1 MSWSRHTNRANIL
14 YCANNGPFANLAAM
28 KILTRIL
35 AVIIGL
41 VVVVLG
47 LKQIYKG
54 VGEMSGKASPSSQK
68 LGETYS
74 STDNGY
80 SHRIPAGWENKP
92 SPPTG
97 VATMFVAP
105 KSSGLASNM
114 TTTIESYSG
123 SLTDYI
129 AANKQA
135 IGTAAPDAKFL
146 TDTEFATDSKVNSH
160 KVKLQNKM
168 EKIDLA
174 QTMYFFDGTNGRK
187 VIVTCTTPAKYG
199 SDLEPLFD
207 DCMKT
212 FAVK

>member
-1 MSWSRHTNRANIL
+1 
-14 YCANNGPFANLAAM
+14 M
-28 KILTRIL
+28 KILVRIL
-35 AVIIGL
+35 AVVIGL

-54 VGEMSGKASPSSQK
+54 VGEMTGKTSTSAQK
-68 LGETYS
+68 MGETYTS
-74 STDNGY
+74 SENGY

-92 SPPTG
+92 AQAG

-105 KSSGLASNM
+105 TTSGLNSNM
-114 TTTIESYSG
+114 VTTIEPYDG
-123 SLTDYI
+123 TLTDYI

-135 IGTAAPDAKFL
+135 VGAAAPDAKFL
-146 TDTEFATDSKVNSH
+146 TDTEFATDAKVNAH

-168 EKIDLA
+168 KEIDLA
-174 QTMYFFDGTNGRK
+174 QTMYFFEGTNGRK
-187 VIVTCTTPAKYG
+187 IIVTCTAPAKQG
-199 SDLEPLFD
+199 GDLEPLFD